1 LEKDDDMAFRVEVKC
16 RNCWFGMSVVE
27 GSREEEELVCDDCKK
42 LLEKKYPKMTWT
54 QIKRHLNYG

>member
-1 LEKDDDMAFRVEVKC
+1 MAFRVEVKC